1 MSQEFHPPARILMGP
16 GPCNVD
22 SRVLLAMA
30 KPLLGHLDPEFIKI
44 MHKIQELLRPIFG
57 TKNESTIAVSGTGS
71 AGMEAAFV
79 NLVEPGDK
87 VMVCV
92 NGYFGDRMAQVAE
105 RVTTNLRILPGTWG
119 APFDP
124 ALIEKEI
131 KSFQPRVL
139 ALVHAETSTGVL
151 QPMEELSK
159 ILKKYPETYLL
170 VDAVTS
176 LGGHP
181 VKVDDWGIDACYS
194 GSQKCL
200 SSPPG
205 LAPITFSAR
214 AVEKIN
220 NRSQKIQSF
229 YLDMSVLGKYWGKEQ
244 TYHHTAPISMNYA
257 LLESL
262 RIIHEEGLDNRFERH
277 RRNHLGLVRGIEAM
291 GLKMLVAEPYR
302 LWSLNT
308 VVIPEGMDDLKAR
321 KKLLQEYNLEIGG
334 GLGTLKG
341 KIWRVG
347 LMGYSS
353 SEANAIFFLTGFRAG
368 ASRAGIRSS
377 PRRRRHGCQ
386 GFLFQSQVSRLAR
399 RRTFRRAPP

>member
-1 MSQEFHPPARILMGP
+1 MIKEFHPPARILMGP

-22 SRVLLAMA
+22 PRVLLAMA

-44 MHKIQELLRPIFG
+44 MHRIQHLLRLVFG
-57 TKNESTIAVSGTGS
+57 TQNPLTIPISGTGS

-87 VMVCV
+87 VLICV
-92 NGYFGDRMAQVAE
+92 NGYFGERMTHVVE
-105 RVTTNLRILPGTWG
+105 RCGANLRILAGPWG
-119 APFDP
+119 EPFDP
-124 ALIEKEI
+124 AKIEKEL

-151 QPMEELSK
+151 QPLEDLSK
-159 ILKKYPETYLL
+159 ILKKYPDTYLL

-181 VKVDDWGIDACYS
+181 VKVDEWGIDVCYS

-205 LAPITFSAR
+205 LAPITFSSR

-220 NRSQKIQSF
+220 KRSQKVQSF
-229 YLDMSVLGKYWGKEQ
+229 YLDMSVLGKYWGNEQ
-244 TYHHTAPISMNYA
+244 TYHHTAPVSMNYA

-262 RIIHEEGLDNRFERH
+262 RIIFEEGLEARYERH
-277 RRNHLGLVRGIEAM
+277 RRNHLGFVGGIEAM

-308 VVIPEGMDDLKAR
+308 VAIPDGIDDLKVR
-321 KKLLQEYNLEIGG
+321 KKLLGEYNLEIGG
-334 GLGTLKG
+334 GLGELKG
-341 KIWRVG
+341 KIWRIG

-353 SEANAIFFLTGFRAG
+353 SEANVIFFLTALEQALREQGFEVPRGAG
-368 ASRAGIRSS
+368 ATAAKDS
-377 PRRRRHGCQ
+377 
-386 GFLFQSQVSRLAR
+386 FSQKK
-399 RRTFRRAPP
+399 

>member
-1 MSQEFHPPARILMGP
+1 MENFTPLPVSSWDP
-16 GPCNVD
+16 GPAMWIP
-22 SRVLLAMA
+22 RVLLAMA

-44 MHKIQELLRPIFG
+44 MHNIQELLRPIFG
-57 TKNESTIAVSGTGS
+57 TKNEWTLPISGTGS

-87 VMVCV
+87 VLVCV

-105 RVTTNLRILPGTWG
+105 RVTTNLRVLPGTWG

-124 ALIEKEI
+124 AVIEKEL

-151 QPMEELSK
+151 QPMEELVK
-159 ILKKYPETYLL
+159 VLKKYPGTYFL

-200 SSPPG
+200 GSPPG
-205 LAPITFSAR
+205 LAPITFSPR

-220 NRSQKIQSF
+220 KRTQKVQSF
-229 YLDMSVLGKYWGKEQ
+229 YLDMSVLGKYWGKDQ

-257 LLESL
+257 FLESL

-291 GLKMLVAEPYR
+291 GLKMLVAEPFR

-308 VVIPEGMDDLKAR
+308 AVIPEGIDDLKVR

-334 GLGTLKG
+334 GLGNLKG

-353 SEANAIFFLTGFRAG
+353 SESNAIFFLTALEQALREQGFEVPRGAG
-368 ASRAGIRSS
+368 ATAAKDFYSKAK
-377 PRRRRHGCQ
+377 
-386 GFLFQSQVSRLAR
+386 
-399 RRTFRRAPP
+399 

>member
-1 MSQEFHPPARILMGP
+1 
-16 GPCNVD
+16 
-22 SRVLLAMA
+22 
-30 KPLLGHLDPEFIKI
+30 
-44 MHKIQELLRPIFG
+44 
-57 TKNESTIAVSGTGS
+57 
-71 AGMEAAFV
+71 MEAAFV

-87 VMVCV
+87 VLVCV
-92 NGYFGDRMAQVAE
+92 NGYFGERMTQVAE
-105 RVTTNLRILPGTWG
+105 RLTTNLRILPGTWG
-119 APFDP
+119 ASFDP
-124 ALIEKEI
+124 AVIEKEI

-151 QPMEELSK
+151 QPMEELGK
-159 ILKKYPETYLL
+159 IMKKYPETYLL

-205 LAPITFSAR
+205 LAPVTFSPR

-220 NRSQKIQSF
+220 KRPQKAYSF

-308 VVIPEGMDDLKAR
+308 VVIPDGIDDLKAR

-334 GLGTLKG
+334 GLGSLKG

-353 SEANAIFFLTGFRAG
+353 SEANAIFFLTALEQALREQGFEVPRGAG
-368 ASRAGIRSS
+368 ATAAKDFYSKAK
-377 PRRRRHGCQ
+377 
-386 GFLFQSQVSRLAR
+386 
-399 RRTFRRAPP
+399 

>member
-1 MSQEFHPPARILMGP
+1 MSTEFHPPARILMGP

-22 SRVLLAMA
+22 PRVLLSMA

-44 MHKIQELLRPIFG
+44 MHRIQELLRPIFG
-57 TKNESTIAVSGTGS
+57 TKNEWTIPVSGTGS
-71 AGMEAAFV
+71 AGMEAAFA

-87 VMVCV
+87 VLVCV
-92 NGYFGDRMAQVAE
+92 NGYFGERMTQVVE
-105 RVTTNLRILPGTWG
+105 RMGANLRILSGPWG
-119 APFDP
+119 QPFDP
-124 ALIEKEI
+124 ALIEKEL
-131 KSFQPRVL
+131 KSFRPRIL

-159 ILKKYPETYLL
+159 ILKNYPETYLL
-170 VDAVTS
+170 VDTVTS

-194 GSQKCL
+194 GTQKCL

-205 LAPITFSAR
+205 LAPITFSPR
-214 AVEKIN
+214 AMEKIN
-220 NRSQKIQSF
+220 KRSQKVQSF
-229 YLDMSVLGKYWGKEQ
+229 YLDISVLGKYWGKEG
-244 TYHHTAPISMNYA
+244 TYHHTAPVSMNYA

-262 RIIHEEGLDNRFERH
+262 LIIHEEGIENRFERH

-291 GLKMLVAEPYR
+291 GLKMLVPEPYR

-308 VVIPEGMDDLKAR
+308 ILIPEGIDDLKVR

-334 GLGTLKG
+334 GLGSLKG

-353 SEANAIFFLTGFRAG
+353 SEANAIFFLTALEQALREQGFEVPRGAG
-368 ASRAGIRSS
+368 ATA
-377 PRRRRHGCQ
+377 
-386 GFLFQSQVSRLAR
+386 AKDYY
-399 RRTFRRAPP
+399 TKAK

>member
-1 MSQEFHPPARILMGP
+1 MIGEFHPPARILMGP
-16 GPCNVD
+16 GPCNVEP
-22 SRVLLAMA
+22 RVLLAMA

-44 MHKIQELLRPIFG
+44 MHNIQELLRPIFG
-57 TKNESTIAVSGTGS
+57 TKNEWTLPISGTGS

-87 VMVCV
+87 VLVCV

-105 RVTTNLRILPGTWG
+105 RVTTNLRVLPGTWG
-119 APFDP
+119 APFDS
-124 ALIEKEI
+124 AVIEKEL

-151 QPMEELSK
+151 QPMEELVK
-159 ILKKYPETYLL
+159 ILKKYPGTYLL

-200 SSPPG
+200 GSPPG
-205 LAPITFSAR
+205 LAPITFSPR

-220 NRSQKIQSF
+220 KRSQKVQSF

-244 TYHHTAPISMNYA
+244 TYHHTAPISMIYA
-257 LLESL
+257 FLESL

-308 VVIPEGMDDLKAR
+308 IVIPEGIDDLKVR

-334 GLGTLKG
+334 GLGT
-341 KIWRVG
+341 
-347 LMGYSS
+347 
-353 SEANAIFFLTGFRAG
+353 
-368 ASRAGIRSS
+368 
-377 PRRRRHGCQ
+377 
-386 GFLFQSQVSRLAR
+386 
-399 RRTFRRAPP
+399 

>member
-1 MSQEFHPPARILMGP
+1 LTI
-16 GPCNVD
+16 
-22 SRVLLAMA
+22 
-30 KPLLGHLDPEFIKI
+30 
-44 MHKIQELLRPIFG
+44 PI
-57 TKNESTIAVSGTGS
+57 SGTGS

-92 NGYFGDRMAQVAE
+92 NGYFGERMTQVVE
-105 RVTTNLRILPGTWG
+105 RCGANLRILSGPWG
-119 APFDP
+119 EPSDP
-124 ALIEKEI
+124 AKIEKDL
-131 KSFQPRVL
+131 KSFRPRVL

-151 QPMEELSK
+151 QPMEDLSK

-181 VKVDDWGIDACYS
+181 VKVDEWGIDVCYS

-205 LAPITFSAR
+205 LAPITFSSR

-220 NRSQKIQSF
+220 KRSQKVQSF
-229 YLDMSVLGKYWGKEQ
+229 YLDMSVLGKYWGNEQ
-244 TYHHTAPISMNYA
+244 TYHHTAPVSMNYA

-262 RIIHEEGLDNRFERH
+262 RILFEEGLEARYERH
-277 RRNHLGLVRGIEAM
+277 RRNHLGFVRGIEAM

-308 VVIPEGMDDLKAR
+308 VAIPDGIDDLKVR
-321 KKLLQEYNLEIGG
+321 RKLLGEYNLEIGG
-334 GLGTLKG
+334 GLGELKG

-353 SEANAIFFLTGFRAG
+353 SESNVIFFLTALEQALREQGFEVPRGAG
-368 ASRAGIRSS
+368 ATAAKDSYS
-377 PRRRRHGCQ
+377 Q
-386 GFLFQSQVSRLAR
+386 GK
-399 RRTFRRAPP
+399 

>member
-1 MSQEFHPPARILMGP
+1 MIKEFHPPARILMGP

-22 SRVLLAMA
+22 PRVLLAMA

-44 MHKIQELLRPIFG
+44 MHRIQHLLRLVFG
-57 TKNESTIAVSGTGS
+57 TQNPLTIPISGTGS

-87 VMVCV
+87 VLVCV
-92 NGYFGDRMAQVAE
+92 NGYFGERMTQVVE
-105 RVTTNLRILPGTWG
+105 RCGANLRILSGPWG
-119 APFDP
+119 EPSDP
-124 ALIEKEI
+124 AKIEKEL

-151 QPMEELSK
+151 QPMEDLSK

-181 VKVDDWGIDACYS
+181 VKVDEWGIDVCYS

-205 LAPITFSAR
+205 LAPITFSSR

-220 NRSQKIQSF
+220 KRAQKVQSF
-229 YLDMSVLGKYWGKEQ
+229 YLDMSVLGKYWGNEQ
-244 TYHHTAPISMNYA
+244 TYHHTAPVSMNYA

-262 RIIHEEGLDNRFERH
+262 RILFEEGLEARYERH
-277 RRNHLGLVRGIEAM
+277 RRNHLGFVRGIEAM

-308 VVIPEGMDDLKAR
+308 VAIPDGIDDLKVR
-321 KKLLQEYNLEIGG
+321 KKLLGEYNLEIGG
-334 GLGTLKG
+334 GLGELKG

-353 SEANAIFFLTGFRAG
+353 SESNVIFFLTALEQALREQGFEVPRGAG
-368 ASRAGIRSS
+368 ATAAKASYS
-377 PRRRRHGCQ
+377 Q
-386 GFLFQSQVSRLAR
+386 GK
-399 RRTFRRAPP
+399 

>member
-1 MSQEFHPPARILMGP
+1 MLEEFHPPARILMGP

-22 SRVLLAMA
+22 PRVLLAMA

-44 MHKIQELLRPIFG
+44 MHRIQGLLRLVFG
-57 TKNESTIAVSGTGS
+57 TQNSLTIPISGTGS

-87 VMVCV
+87 VLVCV
-92 NGYFGDRMAQVAE
+92 NGYFGERMTQVVE
-105 RVTTNLRILPGTWG
+105 RCGADIRVLPGPWG
-119 APFDP
+119 KPFDP
-124 ALIEKEI
+124 AGIEKEL
-131 KSFQPRVL
+131 KSFRPRVL

-151 QPMEELSK
+151 QPMEDLSK
-159 ILKKYPETYLL
+159 ILKNYPDTYLL

-181 VKVDDWGIDACYS
+181 VKADEWGIDVCYS

-205 LAPITFSAR
+205 LAPITFSSR

-220 NRSQKIQSF
+220 KRSQKVQSF
-229 YLDMSVLGKYWGKEQ
+229 YLDMSVLGRYWGNEQ
-244 TYHHTAPISMNYA
+244 TYHHTAPVSMNYA

-262 RIIHEEGLDNRFERH
+262 RILFEEGLEARYERH
-277 RRNHLGLVRGIEAM
+277 RRNHLGFVRGIEAM
-291 GLKMLVAEPYR
+291 GLKMLVSQPYR

-308 VVIPEGMDDLKAR
+308 VVVPDGIDELKVR
-321 KKLLQEYNLEIGG
+321 KSLLGEYNLEIGG
-334 GLGTLKG
+334 GLGELKG

-353 SEANAIFFLTGFRAG
+353 SESNVILFLTALEQALRAQGFEVPRGAG
-368 ASRAGIRSS
+368 ATAAKDFYGK
-377 PRRRRHGCQ
+377 
-386 GFLFQSQVSRLAR
+386 AE
-399 RRTFRRAPP
+399 

>member
-1 MSQEFHPPARILMGP
+1 MVEEFHPPARILMGP

-22 SRVLLAMA
+22 PRVLLAMA

-57 TKNESTIAVSGTGS
+57 TKNDLTLPISGTGS

-87 VMVCV
+87 VLVCV
-92 NGYFGDRMAQVAE
+92 NGYFGERMTHVAE
-105 RVTTNLRILPGTWG
+105 RLTDNLRILPGAWG

-151 QPMEELSK
+151 QPLEEIGK

-181 VKVDDWGIDACYS
+181 VKVDEWGIDACYS

-205 LAPITFSAR
+205 LAPITFSPR

-220 NRSQKIQSF
+220 KRSQKAYSF
-229 YLDMSVLGKYWGKEQ
+229 YLDMSVLGRYWGKDQ

-308 VVIPEGMDDLKAR
+308 VVIPEGIDDLKAR
-321 KKLLQEYNLEIGG
+321 KKLLTEYNLEIGG
-334 GLGTLKG
+334 GLGSLKG

-353 SEANAIFFLTGFRAG
+353 SEANAIFFLTALEQALREQGFEVPRGAG
-368 ASRAGIRSS
+368 ATAAKDFYSKAK
-377 PRRRRHGCQ
+377 
-386 GFLFQSQVSRLAR
+386 
-399 RRTFRRAPP
+399 

>member
-1 MSQEFHPPARILMGP
+1 MDAAQARRMITYIPQQAALFPGSLM
-16 GPCNVD
+16 
-22 SRVLLAMA
+22 
-30 KPLLGHLDPEFIKI
+30 E
-44 MHKIQELLRPIFG
+44 
-57 TKNESTIAVSGTGS
+57 
-71 AGMEAAFV
+71 
-79 NLVEPGDK
+79 
-87 VMVCV
+87 
-92 NGYFGDRMAQVAE
+92 
-105 RVTTNLRILPGTWG
+105 NLRILSGAWG

-124 ALIEKEI
+124 AVIEKEI

-151 QPMEELSK
+151 QPMEEIAK
-159 ILKKYPETYLL
+159 ILKKYPDTYLL

-205 LAPITFSAR
+205 LAPITFSPR

-220 NRSQKIQSF
+220 NRSQKVQSF

-244 TYHHTAPISMNYA
+244 TYHHTAPISMIYA
-257 LLESL
+257 FLESL
-262 RIIHEEGLDNRFERH
+262 RIIYEEGLDNRFERH
-277 RRNHLGLVRGIEAM
+277 RRNHLGLVRGVEAM
-291 GLKMLVAEPYR
+291 GLKMLVAEPHR

-308 VVIPEGMDDLKAR
+308 IAIPEGIDDLKVR

-334 GLGTLKG
+334 GLGNLKG

-353 SEANAIFFLTGFRAG
+353 SESNAIFFLTALEQALREQGFEVPRGAG
-368 ASRAGIRSS
+368 ATAAKDFYSKAK
-377 PRRRRHGCQ
+377 
-386 GFLFQSQVSRLAR
+386 
-399 RRTFRRAPP
+399 

>member
-1 MSQEFHPPARILMGP
+1 MLKEFHPPVRILMGP

-22 SRVLLAMA
+22 PRVLLAMA

-44 MHKIQELLRPIFG
+44 MHRIQELLRPVFG
-57 TKNESTIAVSGTGS
+57 TKNPLTIPISGTGS

-87 VMVCV
+87 VLVCV
-92 NGYFGDRMAQVAE
+92 NGYFGERMTHVAE
-105 RVTTNLRILPGTWG
+105 RCTSSLRILSGPWG
-119 APFDP
+119 EPFDP
-124 ALIEKEI
+124 ARIEKEL
-131 KSFQPRVL
+131 KSYRPRVL
-139 ALVHAETSTGVL
+139 ALVHGETSTGVL
-151 QPMEELSK
+151 QPMEDLAK
-159 ILKKYPETYLL
+159 ILRNYPDTYLL

-181 VKVDDWGIDACYS
+181 VKADEWGIDVCYS

-205 LAPITFSAR
+205 LAPITFSSR

-220 NRSQKIQSF
+220 KRSQKVQSF

-262 RIIHEEGLDNRFERH
+262 RIIFEEGLEGRYERH
-277 RRNHLGLVRGIEAM
+277 RRHHLGFVRGIEAM

-308 VVIPEGMDDLKAR
+308 VVIPDGIDDVKVR
-321 KKLLQEYNLEIGG
+321 KKLLGEYNLEIGG
-334 GLGTLKG
+334 GLGELKG

-353 SEANAIFFLTGFRAG
+353 SESNVIFFLTALEQALREQGFEVPRGAG
-368 ASRAGIRSS
+368 ATAAKEYYS
-377 PRRRRHGCQ
+377 PGK
-386 GFLFQSQVSRLAR
+386 
-399 RRTFRRAPP
+399 

>member
-1 MSQEFHPPARILMGP
+1 MSTEFHPPARILMGP

-22 SRVLLAMA
+22 PRVLLSMA

-44 MHKIQELLRPIFG
+44 MHRIQELLRPIFG
-57 TKNESTIAVSGTGS
+57 TKNDLTLPISGTGS

-87 VMVCV
+87 VLVCV
-92 NGYFGDRMAQVAE
+92 NGYFGERMAHVAE
-105 RVTTNLRILPGTWG
+105 RLTNNLRVLPGTWG

-124 ALIEKEI
+124 AVIEKEI

-151 QPMEELSK
+151 QPMEDLSN
-159 ILKKYPETYLL
+159 ILKKYPDTYLL

-181 VKVDDWGIDACYS
+181 LKVDEWGIDACYS

-205 LAPITFSAR
+205 LAPITFSPR

-220 NRSQKIQSF
+220 KRSQKAYSF
-229 YLDMSVLGKYWGKEQ
+229 YLDMSVLGKYWGKDQ

-262 RIIHEEGLDNRFERH
+262 RIIHEEGLENRFERH

-308 VVIPEGMDDLKAR
+308 VLIPDGIDDLKAR

-334 GLGTLKG
+334 GLGSLKG

-353 SEANAIFFLTGFRAG
+353 SEANAIFFLTALEQALREQGFEVPRGAG
-368 ASRAGIRSS
+368 ATAAKDFYSK
-377 PRRRRHGCQ
+377 
-386 GFLFQSQVSRLAR
+386 
-399 RRTFRRAPP
+399 TK